1 MSAAARARAEAGAP
15 GEAPAPRHGALPPA
29 PSPLP
34 LSLDEFVAR
43 AKDGDREAFSTL
55 YRARLP
61 AVARYVGAILRDPDQ
76 TEDVVAQTFV
86 LAWTNLPRLRQV
98 DRFDAWLFRIA
109 RNQARS
115 ELRQRPTAP
124 LDEVPEPADES
135 RFNSP
140 AASLDTQSDSA
151 AVRSAL
157 LKLSEDQREVLVLR
171 FFWELSGPQ
180 IAAQLGKTEQAVWAL
195 QYRALKRMRALMAE
209 WAQEAA

>member
-1 MSAAARARAEAGAP
+1 MTGP
-15 GEAPAPRHGALPPA
+15 APAPRHGALPPD

-43 AKDGDREAFSTL
+43 AKDGDREAFGTL

-86 LAWTNLPRLRQV
+86 LAWTKLPRLRQV

-115 ELRQRPTAP
+115 ELRRRPTVP
-124 LDEVPEPADES
+124 IDELPEPADES

-140 AASLDTQSDSA
+140 TAWLETQTDSA